1 MQNLTARYNIL
12 YNAKELINLSE
23 KNIQLNYADDYDR
36 LISVYKEPNEI
47 LSESEIKNLDQAIF
61 KANTLANE
69 KSLSKFVDDAYLL
82 IGKANHL
89 KANFFNSV
97 EFFNYVYTNY
107 PLEKGLK
114 QEALAWKARSLIES
128 ERLKEAESTLDTA
141 ISAIATEKKSVADIY
156 ATRAQLYIY
165 AKQDE
170 EAIKLLEKAIKTVRS
185 KQKRIRWTFLL
196 AQLYETNN
204 NPKAAFSNYSKVI
217 KSNAPF
223 DMAFNANLSRIN
235 LESEFSGDTTGRTR
249 EITSLLKDDK
259 NRDLLDQVYFEIA
272 KSYLK
277 INNLNK
283 AIENFNQAISKNTKN
298 VNLKGL
304 AYLELAEIYF
314 SQSDFL
320 RSKNY
325 YDSTLISLPKT
336 YPDYQ
341 LIQKKADNL
350 DLLANNLKIIAR
362 EDTLQMLAQLSDSER
377 TERIRKTIL
386 AEEEKVKLNI
396 GITDAGN
403 NSLSKLPSSTNFR
416 DTRFYFN
423 NSAALSQGI
432 IEFKKR
438 WGTRKLEDN
447 WRRSQR
453 SASEIPVTLLPEP
466 GNAAN
471 PFSAIQELKND
482 PDIETKIQEY
492 LASVPI
498 TATKLA
504 ESNQNIATALYDIG
518 NYYRDIAADTAEAVK
533 TYEGLLKR
541 FPENK
546 NKLAVYYN
554 LYRLYST
561 VDTKRSN
568 EYKNLLLSLYPDS
581 PFAKIIMDPNFS
593 QKQDEEESKFNRLYN
608 DIYDLFVNNNYSEVL
623 KAIGKYQERMAI
635 KNVPAQLAYL
645 NALAIGHTQK
655 LPGLENA
662 FIKIVQDFPD
672 EKIIVPL
679 IKQHLS
685 FIDSNRI
692 AMSERSVA
700 LSEQNLKNRF
710 FQEPEVEQAPIT
722 NKAVAQGNEPV
733 PEKNNQTVLKTA
745 VRNEPV
751 RGKNDQAEKQIP
763 VPETVNNLFKE
774 ADTGVHYFVVN
785 VSDPSINLSSSRFGI
800 GQFNR
805 ANLPGS
811 PIRHQLKPIADQNQL
826 IFVGPFEGK
835 AAAVTYFSK
844 IGPLMRQIMKIPAG
858 KYDNFIITSEN
869 LEKITNKETLELYLE
884 YYKKNY

>member
-36 LISVYKEPNEI
+36 LISVYKEPNES
-47 LSESEIKNLDQAIF
+47 LSQSELINLDQAIF

-107 PLEKGLK
+107 PLKKGLR

-128 ERLKEAESTLDTA
+128 ERLQEAESTLDTA

-165 AKQDE
+165 AKQNE
-170 EAIKLLEKAIKTVRS
+170 EAIKLLEKSIKLARN

-204 NPKAAFSNYSKVI
+204 NPNAAFSNYSKVI

-223 DMAFNANLSRIN
+223 DMAFNANLRRIN
-235 LESEFSGDTTGRTR
+235 LESEFSGDTSGRTR

-277 INNLNK
+277 VKNLNK

-341 LIQKKADNL
+341 LIKKKADNL

-362 EDTLQMLAQLSDSER
+362 EDTLQMLAQLSDPER

-386 AEEEKVKLNI
+386 AEEEKIKLNI
-396 GITDAGN
+396 EITDAGN
-403 NSLSKLPSSTNFR
+403 NSLSTLPSSAGYR

-453 SASEIPVTLLPEP
+453 SASELPVILLPEP

-482 PDIETKIQEY
+482 SDIETKIQVY
-492 LASVPI
+492 LNSVPI

-533 TYEGLLKR
+533 TYEGLLMR

-568 EYKNLLLSLYPDS
+568 EYKNLLLRMYPDS
-581 PFAKIIMDPNFS
+581 PFAKIILDPNFS
-593 QKQDEEESKFNRLYN
+593 EKQDEEEAKFNRLYN
-608 DIYDLFVNNNYSEVL
+608 DIYEFFVNNNYSEVL
-623 KAIGKYQERMAI
+623 KAIEKYQQGMAI

-679 IKQHLS
+679 VKQHLS

-700 LSEQNLKNRF
+700 LSDQNLKNRF

-722 NKAVAQGNEPV
+722 NKAVALGNEPV
-733 PEKNNQTVLKTA
+733 
-745 VRNEPV
+745 RD
-751 RGKNDQAEKQIP
+751 KNDQTEKQIS
-763 VPETVNNLFKE
+763 VPETANSLFNE
-774 ADTGVHYFVVN
+774 ADTGVYYFVVN

-811 PIRHQLKPIADQNQL
+811 PIRHQLKSIADQNQL

-844 IGPLMRQIMKIPAG
+844 IGPLMRQIMKIPVG
-858 KYDNFIITSEN
+858 KYDNFIITSDN
-869 LEKITNKETLELYLE
+869 LEKIKNKETLELYLE